1 MSKYS
6 DFWFDNRK
14 TTLVDDVLS
23 IDDDKP
29 VKKGKDLISLAGHKR
44 AISNF
49 VRIVSGQNI
58 PVKFMSRGDSY
69 TDGKSVTIGS
79 NINEKNFDHVVGLAL
94 HEGSHIAFSDFNA
107 FSDAR
112 HLTKVRN
119 FDMTHDRREFFR
131 GMINYIED
139 RRVDSLVFKSSPGYK
154 GYYHSL
160 YEKYFNGKKVAK
172 GLGSTMY
179 RELDFESYMFRI
191 INFTNGGTEL
201 NALPRLAD
209 IYRLIDMKNILR
221 LKSTDDV
228 IELAKSVSEII
239 FGLVDISN
247 GEGDNQNQNQNGQ
260 EEENTDSDGT
270 PSDDDNNNDSDGE
283 ESDED
288 GSQTSAP
295 TPSDSE
301 NSEENSDE
309 SEGEE
314 LSERQEKQ
322 IKKMFDDQKEMLD
335 GRTKKTKLT
344 KKDEGVVSALSNSN
358 TEMVDTGSTEI
369 GIVKTVVIPSL
380 TAELINSKA
389 FPFFRSLDSD
399 SYEYRNSWGSGKQ
412 MVDAIANG
420 FRLGAILGKKLKVR
434 GEEKDL
440 IFTRQNTGKIN
451 KRLISELGFGN
462 NSVFSQIQK
471 ESFNKAN
478 LHISIDG
485 SGSMQ
490 GEKFQKAITSAVAMC
505 KAADM
510 AGNIHVVV
518 DVRYTFND
526 NPVVLVI
533 YNSKKDKLTKIKT
546 LWNTLRVSGTT
557 PESLCYEAIMKKFL
571 GCVNGEDNYF
581 INYSDGAPW
590 FSTGS
595 RYTREVYYGGERAV
609 KHARK
614 MVKMMKNNGMKI
626 MSYFIS
632 GGYMSDTEKDTFTQ
646 MYGKDASFIDPT
658 NMMNVARSM
667 NQKFLEK

>member
-29 VKKGKDLISLAGHKR
+29 VKKGKDLIGLAGHKR

-58 PVKFMSRGDSY
+58 PVKFLSRGDSY

-94 HEGSHIAFSDFNA
+94 HEGSHIAYSDFNA

-112 HLTKVRN
+112 NLTKVRN
-119 FDMTHDRREFFR
+119 FDMTSERSEFFR

-191 INFTNGGTEL
+191 INFTNSGTEL

-221 LKSTDDV
+221 LKSTDDA

-239 FGLVDISN
+239 FGLVDESEGK
-247 GEGDNQNQNQNGQ
+247 GEGQNQNQNGQ
-260 EEENTDSDGT
+260 EGENTDSEGS
-270 PSDDDNNNDSDGE
+270 PSEDNNDSSSDEE
-283 ESDED
+283 ESSDD
-288 GSQTSAP
+288 GSQTSDSA
-295 TPSDSE
+295 PSDSD
-301 NSEENSDE
+301 EESDE

-314 LSERQEKQ
+314 LSERQQKQ
-322 IKKMFDDQKEMLD
+322 IEKMFKDQKEMLD
-335 GRTKKTKLT
+335 GKTKKTKLT
-344 KKDEGVVSALSNSN
+344 KKDEQVVNALSNSN

-369 GIVKTVVIPSL
+369 GNVKTVVVPSL
-380 TAELINSKA
+380 TAELIESKA
-389 FPFFRSLDSD
+389 FPFFRSLDSN
-399 SYEYRNSWGSGKQ
+399 SYEYSNSWGGGKQ
-412 MVDAIANG
+412 MVNAIANG
-420 FRLGAILGKKLKVR
+420 FRLGTILGKKLKVR

-462 NSVFSQIQK
+462 DSVFSQIQK

-485 SGSMQ
+485 SGSMS
-490 GEKFQKAITSAVAMC
+490 GEKFEKAITSAVAMC

-518 DVRYTFND
+518 DVRYTFNE
-526 NPVVLVI
+526 NPVVVVI

-546 LWNTLRVSGTT
+546 LWKTLRVAGTT

-581 INYSDGAPW
+581 INYSDGSPW
-590 FSTGS
+590 FSVGG
-595 RYTREVYYGGERAV
+595 RYSGHDVYYAGERAIR
-609 KHARK
+609 HTRK

-632 GGYMSDTEKDTFTQ
+632 GGYMSDSEKDTFNR

-658 NMMNVARSM
+658 NMMNVAKVM
-667 NQKFLEK
+667 NQKFLDRK

>member
-14 TTLVDDVLS
+14 TTLVDDILS
-23 IDDDKP
+23 TDDDKP
-29 VKKGKDLISLAGHKR
+29 VKKGKDLIGLAGHKR

-58 PVKFMSRGDSY
+58 PVNFMTRGDSY

-94 HEGSHIAFSDFNA
+94 HEGSHIAYSDFNA
-107 FSDAR
+107 FRDAR
-112 HLTKVRN
+112 QLTKVRN
-119 FDMTHDRREFFR
+119 FDMTSERSEFFR

-221 LKSTDDV
+221 LKSTDDA

-239 FGLVDISN
+239 FGLVDESEGK
-247 GEGDNQNQNQNGQ
+247 GEGQNQNQNGQ
-260 EEENTDSDGT
+260 DEENTDSEGS
-270 PSDDDNNNDSDGE
+270 PSEDNNDSSSDGE
-283 ESDED
+283 ESSDD
-288 GSQTSAP
+288 GSQTSDSAP
-295 TPSDSE
+295 S
-301 NSEENSDE
+301 NSDEESEE

-314 LSERQEKQ
+314 LSERQQKQ
-322 IKKMFDDQKEMLD
+322 IKKMFEDQKEMLD
-335 GRTKKTKLT
+335 GKTKKTKLT
-344 KKDEGVVSALSNSN
+344 KKDQSVVSALSNSN
-358 TEMVDTGSTEI
+358 TEMVDTGNTEI
-369 GIVKTVVIPSL
+369 GSVKTVVIPSL
-380 TAELINSKA
+380 TAELIESKA
-389 FPFFRSLDSD
+389 FPFFRSLDSN
-399 SYEYRNSWGSGKQ
+399 SYEYTAAWGGGKQ
-412 MVDAIANG
+412 MIEAIANG

-462 NSVFSQIQK
+462 DSVFSQIQK

-485 SGSMQ
+485 SGSMN
-490 GEKFQKAITSAVAMC
+490 GEKFQKAVTSAVAMC

-526 NPVVLVI
+526 NPVVVVV
-533 YNSKKDKLTKIKT
+533 YNSKKDKLTKIKS
-546 LWNTLRVSGTT
+546 LWKTLRVSGTT

-581 INYSDGAPW
+581 INYSDGSPW
-590 FSTGS
+590 FSVGS
-595 RYTREVYYGGERAV
+595 RNNKEVYYGGERAV
-609 KHARK
+609 RHARK

-632 GGYMSDTEKDTFTQ
+632 GGYMSDSERDTFTK

-658 NMMNVARSM
+658 NMMNVAKSM
-667 NQKFLEK
+667 NKKFLEK

>member
-23 IDDDKP
+23 MDDDKP
-29 VKKGKDLISLAGHKR
+29 VKKGKDLIGLAGHKR

-58 PVKFMSRGDSY
+58 PVKFLSRGDSY

-94 HEGSHIAFSDFNA
+94 HEGSHIAYSDFNA

-112 HLTKVRN
+112 NLTKVRN
-119 FDMTHDRREFFR
+119 FDMTSERSEFFR

-191 INFTNGGTEL
+191 INFTNSGTEL

-221 LKSTDDV
+221 LKSTDDA

-239 FGLVDISN
+239 FGLVDESEGK
-247 GEGDNQNQNQNGQ
+247 GEGQNQNQNGQ
-260 EEENTDSDGT
+260 EEENTDSEGS
-270 PSDDDNNNDSDGE
+270 PSEDNNDSSSDGE
-283 ESDED
+283 ESSDD
-288 GSQTSAP
+288 GSQTSDSA
-295 TPSDSE
+295 PSDSD
-301 NSEENSDE
+301 EESDK

-314 LSERQEKQ
+314 LSERQQKQ
-322 IKKMFDDQKEMLD
+322 IEKMFKDQKEMLD
-335 GRTKKTKLT
+335 GKTKKTKLT
-344 KKDEGVVSALSNSN
+344 KKDEQVVNALSNSN

-369 GIVKTVVIPSL
+369 GNVKTVVVPSL
-380 TAELINSKA
+380 TAELIESKA
-389 FPFFRSLDSD
+389 FPFFRSLDSN
-399 SYEYRNSWGSGKQ
+399 SYEYSNSWGGGKQ

-420 FRLGAILGKKLKVR
+420 FRLGTILGKKLKVR

-462 NSVFSQIQK
+462 DSVFSQVQK

-485 SGSMQ
+485 SGSMS
-490 GEKFQKAITSAVAMC
+490 GEKFEKAITSAVAMC

-518 DVRYTFND
+518 DVRYTFNE
-526 NPVVLVI
+526 NPVVVVI

-546 LWNTLRVSGTT
+546 L
-557 PESLCYEAIMKKFL
+557 
-571 GCVNGEDNYF
+571 
-581 INYSDGAPW
+581 
-590 FSTGS
+590 
-595 RYTREVYYGGERAV
+595 
-609 KHARK
+609 
-614 MVKMMKNNGMKI
+614 
-626 MSYFIS
+626 
-632 GGYMSDTEKDTFTQ
+632 
-646 MYGKDASFIDPT
+646 
-658 NMMNVARSM
+658 
-667 NQKFLEK
+667 

>member
-23 IDDDKP
+23 TDDTP
-29 VKKGKDLISLAGHKR
+29 VKKGKDLIGLAGHKR

-58 PVKFMSRGDSY
+58 PVKFMTRGDSY

-94 HEGSHIAFSDFNA
+94 HEGSHIAYSDFNA
-107 FSDAR
+107 FRDAR
-112 HLTKVRN
+112 QLTKVRN
-119 FDMTHDRREFFR
+119 FDMTSERSEFFR

-221 LKSTDDV
+221 LKSTDDA

-239 FGLVDISN
+239 FGLVDESEGK
-247 GEGDNQNQNQNGQ
+247 GEGQNQNQNGQ
-260 EEENTDSDGT
+260 DEENTDSEGS
-270 PSDDDNNNDSDGE
+270 PSEDNNDSSSDGE
-283 ESDED
+283 ESSDD
-288 GSQTSAP
+288 GSQTSDSA
-295 TPSDSE
+295 PSDSDE
-301 NSEENSDE
+301 ESEE

-322 IKKMFDDQKEMLD
+322 IKKMFEEQKEMLD
-335 GRTKKTKLT
+335 GQTRKTKLT
-344 KKDEGVVSALSNSN
+344 KKDQGVVNALSNSN
-358 TEMVDTGSTEI
+358 TEMVDTGNTEI
-369 GIVKTVVIPSL
+369 GSVKTVVIPSL
-380 TAELINSKA
+380 TAELIESKA
-389 FPFFRSLDSD
+389 FPFFRSLDSN
-399 SYEYRNSWGSGKQ
+399 SYEYTAAWGGGKH

-462 NSVFSQIQK
+462 DSVFSQIQK

-485 SGSMQ
+485 SGSMN

-518 DVRYTFND
+518 DVRYTFNE
-526 NPVVLVI
+526 NPVVVVV
-533 YNSKKDKLTKIKT
+533 YNSKKDKLTKIKS
-546 LWNTLRVSGTT
+546 LWKTLRVSGTT

-581 INYSDGAPW
+581 INYSDGSPW
-590 FSTGS
+590 FSVGS
-595 RYTREVYYGGERAV
+595 SRHDRDVYYGGERAIR
-609 KHARK
+609 HTRK

-632 GGYMSDTEKDTFTQ
+632 GGYMSDSEKDTFNR

-658 NMMNVARSM
+658 NMMNVAKSM
-667 NQKFLEK
+667 NKKFLEK